1 VPKNPRT
8 GGNADPTNLATC
20 GTFEQACNAVSRYGH
35 DGIGFVFTN
44 DDPFVGIDLDHCRD
58 PETGDI
64 EPWAVEIVTQFASY
78 TEITPSGTGLHILVR
93 GQLPPGQRRT
103 GKIETY
109 DAGRYFRMSGDV
121 LRGFETIR
129 DCGSDLAVWHA
140 ETFPAEPKRN
150 AAPTP
155 TLTMDDRDLIERL
168 TREPG
173 GKAAR
178 LLTGDATGYP
188 SPSEARAA
196 LAWKICFYT
205 DDADQVARLI
215 RTSDLFKAGDSDRE
229 RDRKAALDA
238 TKAVGSYDGARY
250 DPTYGSAPHGQPVT
264 PPRDTDAAS
273 CSVQL
278 AAARVEIAQLKATIT
293 RQAEQISTLQERAR
307 LADEREAIQR
317 NAKLGTSRQTGAA
330 LATLFRELTPKEPDT
345 PAGYRVPLAKLA
357 ERTGLSADTC
367 SRQLRQLSTY
377 RTDNNT
383 PVLHVE
389 TRDVPRHVI
398 QETGEIIEPHRE
410 VWCGPGVESSAFG
423 YVLAQLTPADAPK
436 HGGKPDRNVCPEHP
450 DAGVLRRTKTTRK
463 ITRECAHCHLVLD
476 IQVIPVGRES
486 TEHIPAGRPTQHD
499 AFAHGGDDPETAD
512 PIQHDAFAS
521 DTDPGAMPQHAGTM
535 GNHTGGEALSGKM
548 RHSSPQLDDE
558 PPDFWIPPD
567 DQYRYQSRHGEVA
580 GADRWTG

>member
-8 GGNADPTNLATC
+8 GGNADPTSLATC
-20 GTFEQACNAVSRYGH
+20 GTFEQACNAVSRYSH
-35 DGIGFVFTN
+35 DGIGFAFTT

-58 PETGDI
+58 PETGVI
-64 EPWAVEIVTQFASY
+64 EPWAMEIATQFASY

-93 GQLPPGQRRT
+93 GQLPPGRRRT

-109 DAGRYFRMSGDV
+109 DDGRYFRMSGDV
-121 LRGFETIR
+121 LPGFETIR

-155 TLTMDDRDLIERL
+155 TLSLDDQTVVDRL
-168 TREPG
+168 RRQNDG
-173 GKAAR
+173 GVASR
-178 LLTGDATGYP
+178 LLDGDLCGKP
-188 SPSEARAA
+188 SASEARFA
-196 LAWKICFYT
+196 LATKMSFYT
-205 DDADQVARLI
+205 DDVEQIARII
-215 RTSDLFKAGDSDRE
+215 RSSGLFKDADSERE
-229 RDRKAALDA
+229 RDRKSVHDA
-238 TKAVGSYDGARY
+238 RQAVDQYDGPRY

-278 AAARVEIAQLKATIT
+278 AAAQVEIAQLKATIT

-398 QETGEIIEPHRE
+398 QETGEIIEPHKE
-410 VWCGPGVESSAFG
+410 VWVGPGVESSAFG
-423 YVLAQLTPADAPK
+423 YILAALKPAEAPK
-436 HGGKPDRNVCPEHP
+436 HGGKPDRNACANHP
-450 DAGVLRRTKTTRK
+450 IAGTIRRTTTTRK
-463 ITRECAHCHLVLD
+463 ITYECAECHTVLD
-476 IQVIPVGRES
+476 TTTVPIGNPSEQF
-486 TEHIPAGRPTQHD
+486 IPAPAPIQQD
-499 AFAHGGDDPETAD
+499 AFAPEVDQPATAR
-512 PIQHDAFAS
+512 P
-521 DTDPGAMPQHAGTM
+521 MPQDAGTM
-535 GNHTGGEALSGKM
+535 GNHTGGKDLSGKM
-548 RHSSPQLDDE
+548 RHSSPPLDDE